1 MDLRVEHL
9 SNMTPEQE
17 RQFWEQFER
26 DVDSDTGEA
35 AKAHLAA
42 GRPIYYGDPVYPDA
56 VVKQYP
62 DGRRQLVRF
71 ERPSGTETVIKDL

>member
-1 MDLRVEHL
+1 MDLRMEHL
-9 SNMTPEQE
+9 SEMTPEQE

-26 DVDSDTGEA
+26 DLDSDTGEA
-35 AKAHLAA
+35 ARAHLAA
-42 GRPIYYGDPVYPDA
+42 GRPIYYGDLAYPGA

-71 ERPSGTETVIKDL
+71 ERPSGTEVVLKDL

>member
-9 SNMTPEQE
+9 SKMTPEQE
-17 RQFWEQFER
+17 RKFWEQFER
-26 DVDSDTGEA
+26 DLDSDTGEA

-42 GRPIYYGDPVYPDA
+42 GRPIYYGDSAYPGA

-71 ERPSGTETVIKDL
+71 ERPSGTEVVIKDL

>member
-1 MDLRVEHL
+1 MELRVEHL
-9 SNMTPEQE
+9 STMTPEQE

-26 DVDSDTGEA
+26 ELDSDTGEA

-42 GRPIYYGDPVYPDA
+42 GHPIYYGDPAYPGA

-71 ERPSGTETVIKDL
+71 ERPSGTETIIRDL